1 MSSRALL
8 IFARTPE
15 AEASAKRLPLATA
28 APLFRAVLK
37 CWIASAIAA
46 GATPIIACSGED
58 RRRLADF
65 ATCIEQRGA
74 AFGERLANAVE
85 DARKLGF
92 ESVILTGIDAPPCAL
107 ETAFALLENGAD
119 VVAPSRDGGVNLIG
133 VQSLEFLRTIRLRES
148 HLLQRCRRSFRA
160 LFVLSTASDI
170 DSMADIAAARREQ
183 AWSGYRALLARCL
196 AHASNAAA
204 LERPAVTPPLRFSVS
219 RAPPLTR

>member
-15 AEASAKRLPLATA
+15 AEAAAKRLPLATA

-37 CWIASAIAA
+37 CWIASATAA

-58 RRRLADF
+58 RRRLSDY

-74 AFGERLANAVE
+74 AFGERLANAAE

-133 VQSLEFLRTIRLRES
+133 VRSLEFLRTIRLRES
-148 HLLQRCRRSFRA
+148 HLLQRCRRTFPA

-170 DSMADIAAARREQ
+170 DSMADIAAARREH
-183 AWSGYRALLARCL
+183 AWSDYRALLARCL

-204 LERPAVTPPLRFSVS
+204 LNRPAVTPPLRFSIT
-219 RAPPLTR
+219 RAPPPTR

>member
-28 APLFRAVLK
+28 APLFRAVLR
-37 CWIASAIAA
+37 CWIASASAA

-58 RRRLADF
+58 RRRLSDY

-74 AFGERLANAVE
+74 AFGERLANAAE

-107 ETAFALLENGAD
+107 ETAFAMQENGND

-133 VQSLEFLRTIRLRES
+133 VRSLEFLRTIRLRES
-148 HLLQRCRRSFRA
+148 HLLQRCRRTFPA
-160 LFVLSTASDI
+160 LFVLSKATDI
-170 DSMADIAAARREQ
+170 DSMADIAAARREH
-183 AWSGYRALLARCL
+183 AWSDYRALLARCL
-196 AHASNAAA
+196 PNASHAAA
-204 LERPAVTPPLRFSVS
+204 LHRHATTPPVRFSVT